1 MLKWNKVVFDMCMGE
16 EAEDRI
22 RKVAIVSAVVGF
34 SSTLGCGP
42 STVRG
47 GYR

>member
-22 RKVAIVSAVVGF
+22 RKVAIVSAVV
-34 SSTLGCGP
+34 
-42 STVRG
+42 
-47 GYR
+47 